1 MDAADAATWLIE
13 LPWLLVVLV
22 AVALAVLLLG
32 FVAVVL
38 DVILVILLLL
48 GGVAAR
54 VLFRRPWTIEAEA
67 DSGERF
73 TRQVVGWTASDRVRH
88 EMADG
93 LRHGQLPA
101 KPLP

>member
-22 AVALAVLLLG
+22 VVALAVLLLG

-38 DVILVILLLL
+38 DVILVILLLV

-54 VLFRRPWTIEAEA
+54 ALFRRPWTIEAVA

-73 TRQVVGWTASDRVRH
+73 MPSPRPWSALGVAVR
-88 EMADG
+88 
-93 LRHGQLPA
+93 RSWVPPQP
-101 KPLP
+101 PS